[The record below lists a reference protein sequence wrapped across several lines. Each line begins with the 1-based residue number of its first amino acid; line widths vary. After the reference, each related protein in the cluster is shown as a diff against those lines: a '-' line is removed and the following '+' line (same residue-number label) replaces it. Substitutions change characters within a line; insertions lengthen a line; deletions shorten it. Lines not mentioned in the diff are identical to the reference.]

1 MSDWKKGL
9 LPWCRHCQRA
19 VAVGMW
25 LVCKSWVCVKDAVK
39 VFRQAHYSW
48 NALQKKPQ
56 PATSTP
62 LQSKYPRL
70 TVQSF
75 VALFAAAFALC
86 TLFFGIWSMIRV
98 QSLSQQNK
106 ILKEKRIE
114 LLGQIK
120 ERNKEIADLR
130 NRIDSPSITTTMS
143 SRNRKNAFV
152 VHTEPPVPAVVDGLP
167 VSFDNGTV
175 QKRLVALT
183 FDGNDQ
189 ANAAADILDTLKSR
203 NIRATVFLTGKF
215 IRRNADVVGRIIAE
229 GHEIGN
235 HTFSH
240 PHLTSYAQD
249 HTQTVLPTVSEEF
262 LHNELVKTDSIFRS
276 MFGVPLAPL
285 WRAPYGEGNR
295 IISLWGRHAG
305 FLPVGWRQGKTWRL
319 GLDSNDWT
327 PDEET
332 PGYHSPRQV
341 FEKIV
346 GLAHSGG
353 SGINGGIILMHL
365 NSARLQKEQ
374 QVHHVLGRLIDT
386 LQAAGYRFVTVGEML
401 RESDLDMS
409 RLKRN

>member
-1 MSDWKKGL
+1 MPDWKKGF

-19 VAVGMW
+19 VVGGW
-25 LVCKSWVCVKDAVK
+25 GLVCKSWDCAKGAVK

-62 LQSKYPRL
+62 LQGKHTHP
-70 TVQSF
+70 TVQSVF
-75 VALFAAAFALC
+75 ALFAAAFALC

-98 QSLSQQNK
+98 QSLSEQNK
-106 ILKEKRIE
+106 LLKEKRIE
-114 LLGQIK
+114 LLAQIK

-130 NRIDSPSITTTMS
+130 NRIDSLAVTTNVS
-143 SRNRKNAFV
+143 SRNGRNACV
-152 VHTEPPVPAVVDGLP
+152 VHAEPPVPAVIDGLP
-167 VSFDNGTV
+167 VSFDNGTA
-175 QKRLVALT
+175 QKRVVSLT

-189 ANAAADILDTLKSR
+189 ANTAEDILDTLKSR
-203 NIRATVFLTGKF
+203 NIRATMFLSGKF
-215 IRRNADVVGRIIAE
+215 IRRNADVVRRIIFE

-240 PHLTSYAQD
+240 PRLTTYAQD
-249 HTQTVLPTVSEEF
+249 HTQTILPTVSEEF
-262 LHNELVKTDSIFRS
+262 LRNELVKTDSLFRS
-276 MFGVPLAPL
+276 VFGVRLAPL
-285 WRAPYGEGNR
+285 WRAPFGEYNR
-295 IISLWGRHAG
+295 EICLWARHAG
-305 FLPVGWRQGKTWRL
+305 FLHVGWRQGKTWRL

-332 PGYHSPRQV
+332 PGYHSPQQV

-365 NSARLQKEQ
+365 NSARLQKEE

-401 RESDLDMS
+401 RESDVDMS